1 LGIDDEHGAYG
12 LGAVLAGH
20 DHPVLAGDLHRD
32 VLDEREGDLD
42 ALHALEL
49 DLVLDRA
56 EPCDVAVEAV
66 DRQADQLGVQG
77 GELVLHRGERH
88 ELGRA
93 HGGEVGRVAEEDHPA
108 AGVVGWER
116 DLALRGHSGESGA
129 GSPIRG
135 IPVLT
140 AASFMVVPFGVMV
153 GLSSSVVEVRPS
165 GVAAP
170 QAGDES

>member
-1 LGIDDEHGAYG
+1 
-12 LGAVLAGH
+12 
-20 DHPVLAGDLHRD
+20 
-32 VLDEREGDLD
+32 
-42 ALHALEL
+42 
-49 DLVLDRA
+49 
-56 EPCDVAVEAV
+56 
-66 DRQADQLGVQG
+66 
-77 GELVLHRGERH
+77 
-88 ELGRA
+88 
-93 HGGEVGRVAEEDHPA
+93 VAEEDHPA
-108 AGVVGWER
+108 ASVVGWER